1 MKVGG
6 SFHHQRHPRWPKVNF
21 YDQNHYFHS
30 VFKKRK
36 NKTFSVARKWKLKKT
51 RIAWKMGRRQFFQI
65 STSQVACSTPS
76 VYLEEMVCLKTFA
89 FTGVERAW
97 WDNKYHRSK
106 KTQCS
111 DSPKS
116 PFSSHQSAQFMTF
129 FWPVKIFPLWK
140 LGPERRDSDN
150 NRGPTDA
157 PQTRWYHLHVLH
169 FSPSPHLLVFGNGFN
184 LDDLDCHLFH
194 EVQEANLNQ
203 YEERYIEN
211 NQWWS

>member
-36 NKTFSVARKWKLKKT
+36 NKTFSVARKWKLKKHALLE
-51 RIAWKMGRRQFFQI
+51 RWGEGIFFQI

-76 VYLEEMVCLKTFA
+76 VYLEEMVCFKTFA

-111 DSPKS
+111 VSPKS

-169 FSPSPHLLVFGNGFN
+169 FSPSQPTPFG
-184 LDDLDCHLFH
+184 
-194 EVQEANLNQ
+194 
-203 YEERYIEN
+203 IW
-211 NQWWS
+211 QWL

>member
-1 MKVGG
+1 MFRFPQITIFIAPVGT
-6 SFHHQRHPRWPKVNF
+6 V
-21 YDQNHYFHS
+21 YD
-30 VFKKRK
+30 
-36 NKTFSVARKWKLKKT
+36 
-51 RIAWKMGRRQFFQI
+51 
-65 STSQVACSTPS
+65 
-76 VYLEEMVCLKTFA
+76 
-89 FTGVERAW
+89 
-97 WDNKYHRSK
+97 
-106 KTQCS
+106 
-111 DSPKS
+111 
-116 PFSSHQSAQFMTF
+116 F

-150 NRGPTDA
+150 NRGPTAA

-211 NQWWS
+211 NQ

>member
-1 MKVGG
+1 MK
-6 SFHHQRHPRWPKVNF
+6 
-21 YDQNHYFHS
+21 
-30 VFKKRK
+30 
-36 NKTFSVARKWKLKKT
+36 TEKT
-51 RIAWKMGRRQFFQI
+51 RIAWKMGRRWFFQI
-65 STSQVACSTPS
+65 STSQVACSFPS

-111 DSPKS
+111 VSPKS
-116 PFSSHQSAQFMTF
+116 PFSSHQSAQFMIL

>member
-1 MKVGG
+1 
-6 SFHHQRHPRWPKVNF
+6 
-21 YDQNHYFHS
+21 
-30 VFKKRK
+30 
-36 NKTFSVARKWKLKKT
+36 
-51 RIAWKMGRRQFFQI
+51 MGRRYFFQV

-76 VYLEEMVCLKTFA
+76 VYIEEMVCLKTFA
-89 FTGVERAW
+89 FTGVECAW

-111 DSPKS
+111 VSPKS

-169 FSPSPHLLVFGNGFN
+169 FSPSQHLLVFDNDFN
-184 LDDLDCHLFH
+184 LDDLRFTKFKRQIIINMKRGISKTMMILIMVHAMSHLMSALLTISRAGRRRKMT
-194 EVQEANLNQ
+194 QWGGRLGKYANNPDNGVVTWQ
-203 YEERYIEN
+203 C
-211 NQWWS
+211 

>member
-1 MKVGG
+1 MK
-6 SFHHQRHPRWPKVNF
+6 
-21 YDQNHYFHS
+21 
-30 VFKKRK
+30 
-36 NKTFSVARKWKLKKT
+36 TEKT
-51 RIAWKMGRRQFFQI
+51 RIAWKMGRRWFFQI

-150 NRGPTDA
+150 NRGPTDV

-169 FSPSPHLLVFGNGFN
+169 FSPSQPTRLLVFGNDFN
-184 LDDLDCHLFH
+184 WMIYIVISFTKFKRQISTNTKKGISKTINDDL
-194 EVQEANLNQ
+194 
-203 YEERYIEN
+203 N
-211 NQWWS
+211 NGACNVTSDECSLDY